1 MIRDGKMGGPIAE
14 IYTELEL
21 EEREHFLDVAIGAVF
36 VMPHGGCMHNFA
48 SRPCPVFLA
57 CLSGCSRYHRTIGS
71 VKERTEL
78 KAQLSSLDASLAGVK
93 QAIGAGDEGAFNF
106 LKKMMRRREGIVAA
120 LAMDDELPPG
130 DEGTVLQVFPNGKDL
145 SKTDL
150 SKMED

>member
-1 MIRDGKMGGPIAE
+1 
-14 IYTELEL
+14 
-21 EEREHFLDVAIGAVF
+21 
-36 VMPHGGCMHNFA
+36 MHNFA